1 MLVQEHKD
9 KTTTHM
15 VHKVLTWFG
24 QPCVRPRMRDN
35 DSTIQY
41 KILQRTE
48 PDTTIGFPKHPIF
61 PHSLYLYLTTSSLTP
76 SGTFCS
82 SSHLYPPRIV
92 SIGPS
97 PSHVSP
103 FLVSIPYHEHSRST
117 GYLLFF
123 LTSLSTSYSLY
134 RPISIS

>member
-1 MLVQEHKD
+1 MPTKALIPTMLVQEHKD

-92 SIGPS
+92 STNPS
-97 PSHVSP
+97 PSHNFFPSWP
-103 FLVSIPYHEHSRST
+103 KIFIEIFST
-117 GYLLFF
+117 TFF
-123 LTSLSTSYSLY
+123 IL
-134 RPISIS
+134 

>member
-1 MLVQEHKD
+1 MPTKALIPTMLVQEHKD

-48 PDTTIGFPKHPIF
+48 PDTIIEFPKHPMF
-61 PHSLYLYLTTSSLTP
+61 PHSSYLYPTTSLLVPFGS
-76 SGTFCS
+76 SRS
-82 SSHLYPPRIV
+82 SSHLYPPCIV
-92 SIGPS
+92 FTNPS
-97 PSHVSP
+97 PPHNFFP
-103 FLVSIPYHEHSRST
+103 LWPKIFIKIFPT
-117 GYLLFF
+117 TLF
-123 LTSLSTSYSLY
+123 YKKKV
-134 RPISIS
+134 